1 MQYKQKKMTDGNIHK
16 LTPLKYSILTKHIKT
31 VGIKNKQK
39 LYKNIYSQCLILTK
53 NIYVYF

>member
-1 MQYKQKKMTDGNIHK
+1 MTDGNIHK
-16 LTPLKYSILTKHIKT
+16 LTPLKYSILTKYIKT

-53 NIYVYF
+53 KYICIFLIKNKKF